1 MAKSKFTFSDI
12 RNGLENLVG
21 NLGTSKDKR
30 TGSKITR
37 KNLTPEEL
45 ITMYSGDWL
54 TRKIIDIPVDD
65 STRKWREFRGLEPDQ
80 VTLLERAEK
89 VLRVKQTI
97 NRGAKRGRLFGGSL
111 VLMGIDGAGELNEPL
126 EVERVK
132 ADSLKYLK
140 VIDRQYI
147 KPGPVDVK
155 NPDALN
161 FMRPEFYTLSN
172 KTEIH
177 SSRLLRFDGVDT
189 PDAERAA
196 DEYWTTAVPE
206 VLYDAI
212 LNVSIMTAATSS
224 LVYESKVDVIQVED
238 LANTLSTPEGEDL
251 IRTRFAL
258 ADKVKSLNNILLLD
272 GTETFIRNEYSFAG
286 LEGLL
291 TKFLLIGSSASDI
304 PATRLLGQSAIGFSA
319 TGKGD
324 QMNYDNM
331 VRSFQEDR
339 LEPELNKLD
348 EVLLRSVFGSVPETY
363 DFEFAPLEEQNE
375 KEIAETQKIQMET
388 ASGYIASGA
397 LPPWVV
403 TSKLVEDGTYPS
415 LDEDYVELIR
425 ELDEEPPPSDE
436 TVVAAASGSNPDQS
450 DRKSVV

>member
-1 MAKSKFTFSDI
+1 MTNKTSGRISFAAIK
-12 RNGLENLVG
+12 NGLENLVA

-30 TGSKITR
+30 TASTISKKT
-37 KNLTPEEL
+37 LTSEEL

-65 STRKWREFRGLEPDQ
+65 STRKWRKFLGLEPDQ
-80 VTLLERAEK
+80 VSLLEKAERT
-89 VLRVKQTI
+89 LRVKQTI
-97 NRGAKRGRLFGGSL
+97 NRGAKRGRLFGGAL

-132 ADSLKYLK
+132 AESLKYLK
-140 VIDRQYI
+140 VIDRQYV

-161 FMRPEFYTLSN
+161 FMRPEFYKLSN

-177 SSRLLRFDGVDT
+177 SSRVLRFDGVDT

-196 DEYWTTAVPE
+196 DEFWTTAVPE
-206 VLYDAI
+206 VIYDAI
-212 LNVSIMTAATSS
+212 LNVSIMTAVTSS
-224 LVYESKVDVIQVED
+224 LVYEAKVDIIQVED
-238 LANTLSTPEGEDL
+238 LGNMVSTPEGESL
-251 IRTRFAL
+251 VRARFAL
-258 ADKVKSLNNILLLD
+258 ADKVKSLNNMLLLD
-272 GTETFIRNEYSFAG
+272 SNETYIQNEYSFAG

-291 TKFLLIGSSASDI
+291 TKYLLIGSSAADI

-319 TGKGD
+319 TGEGD
-324 QMNYDNM
+324 QNNYDNM

-348 EVLLRSVFGSVPETY
+348 EVLLRSTFGQVPETY
-363 DFEFAPLEEQNE
+363 SFEFEPLEEQNE
-375 KEIAETQKIQMET
+375 KEVAETEKIQMET
-388 ASGYIASGA
+388 ITGYVASGV
-397 LPPWVV
+397 LPPWIG
-403 TSKLVEDGTYPS
+403 TSKLVEDGTYPA
-415 LDEDYVELIR
+415 LDEDYVDIMR

-436 TVVAAASGSNPDQS
+436 EVVAAAAASNPDQS
-450 DRKSVV
+450 DEG